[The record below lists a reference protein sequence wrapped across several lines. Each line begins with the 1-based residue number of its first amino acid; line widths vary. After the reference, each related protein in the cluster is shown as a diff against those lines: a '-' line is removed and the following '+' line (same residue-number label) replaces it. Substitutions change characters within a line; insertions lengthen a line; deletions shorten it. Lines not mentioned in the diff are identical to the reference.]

1 LIVPSLVT
9 ASMSPTTPESVGVTP
24 PGGEPELP
32 LWRTWEGN
40 DRFYCAG
47 RCMTGP
53 SPRNLLGTFLI
64 VSVPSAV
71 FNALVVPDVA
81 NATHVAVLAVGIAWP
96 VWCLGNLLATG
107 TTDPGIVRRRGPPPP
122 SPDGRARARYKTET
136 LENGKTVTVKWN
148 DTIRAYQP
156 VRAHHCSANDDCVD
170 KFDHHCPWVGT
181 TIGRR
186 NYRTFLFFVFGTT
199 LLCAYVVC
207 VCAWQIKLKHDARP
221 HTKRR
226 ALQAVGDAPA
236 ALVIAVFAFLGF
248 WFVAV
253 LSGFHAYLVCT
264 NQTTYENFRDGYSW
278 RENPHNKG
286 IVGNCWEAFCAPSPA
301 SRFDFRRPP
310 SRQPP
315 DRDLA
320 EEEAREAAKKAKRR
334 VERAEREAAR
344 RRAEA
349 GDEARA
355 KRVGSAGDVEMGRR
369 GDEEAAAGGGAAA
382 SGGAGG
388 VMRALA
394 GGAAR
399 SLEEIKVEV
408 EESGYEG
415 DRDRTPKARDESA

>member
-1 LIVPSLVT
+1 
-9 ASMSPTTPESVGVTP
+9 MTP
-24 PGGEPELP
+24 PSASSSELP
-32 LWRTWEGN
+32 LWKTWEGN

-64 VSVPSAV
+64 VLVPSAI

-81 NATHVAVLAVGIAWP
+81 SATHVAVLAVGIAWP
-96 VWCLGNLLATG
+96 LWCLLNLVATG
-107 TTDPGIVRRRGPPPP
+107 TADPGIVRRRPAPAP
-122 SPDGRARARYKTET
+122 SPDGRVLLRYKLET
-136 LENGKTVTVKWN
+136 LPNGKTVTVKWN
-148 DTIRAYQP
+148 DTINAYQP

-199 LLCAYVVC
+199 LLCVYVITICAY
-207 VCAWQIKLKHDARP
+207 QIKLKYDARP
-221 HTKRR
+221 NTKRR
-226 ALQAVGDAPA
+226 AMQAVSDAPA
-236 ALVIAVFAFLGF
+236 ALIIAILAFLGF
-248 WFVAV
+248 WFVFV
-253 LSGFHAYLVCT
+253 LSGFHVYLIIT

-278 RENPHNKG
+278 RENPHNRG
-286 IVGNCWEAFCAPSPA
+286 VVGNCWEVFCQPVPA
-301 SRFDFRRPP
+301 SRFRFREPP

-320 EEEAREAAKKAKRR
+320 LEEAKEAEKKAKRR
-334 VERAEREAAR
+334 AERAEWEAKASREKER
-344 RRAEA
+344 RRAEEEA
-349 GDEARA
+349 AETRDADADADADEKKKKPITR
-355 KRVGSAGDVEMGRR
+355 KSEKAGDVEMGERR
-369 GDEEAAAGGGAAA
+369 RDFVNRSG
-382 SGGAGG
+382 GGAGG

-394 GGAAR
+394 GGAH

>member
-1 LIVPSLVT
+1 
-9 ASMSPTTPESVGVTP
+9 MRPTTPESVGVTP
-24 PGGEPELP
+24 PELPPELP

-64 VSVPSAV
+64 VSVPSAM

-81 NATHVAVLAVGIAWP
+81 SATHVAVLAVGIAWP
-96 VWCLGNLLATG
+96 LWCLATFSPPARLIRASCG
-107 TTDPGIVRRRGPPPP
+107 GEPPPP

-148 DTIRAYQP
+148 DTINAYQP

-221 HTKRR
+221 DTKRR

-236 ALVIAVFAFLGF
+236 ALVIAIFAFLGF

-301 SRFDFRRPP
+301 SRVSISRRPP
-310 SRQPP
+310 SQRPTGTSRRRRQ
-315 DRDLA
+315 
-320 EEEAREAAKKAKRR
+320 KRR
-334 VERAEREAAR
+334 RRRRKEGSSAERRRRGGAR
-344 RRAEA
+344 RRATRR
-349 GDEARA
+349 GA
-355 KRVGSAGDVEMGRR
+355 KRVGSAGEVEMGRQ
-369 GDEEAAAGGGAAA
+369 GNDEEAATGGGAAA

>member
-1 LIVPSLVT
+1 
-9 ASMSPTTPESVGVTP
+9 ME
-24 PGGEPELP
+24 
-32 LWRTWEGN
+32 RHHQ
-40 DRFYCAG
+40 R
-47 RCMTGP
+47 
-53 SPRNLLGTFLI
+53 
-64 VSVPSAV
+64 
-71 FNALVVPDVA
+71 
-81 NATHVAVLAVGIAWP
+81 
-96 VWCLGNLLATG
+96 
-107 TTDPGIVRRRGPPPP
+107 
-122 SPDGRARARYKTET
+122 K
-136 LENGKTVTVKWN
+136 
-148 DTIRAYQP
+148 YQP

-221 HTKRR
+221 DTKRR

-236 ALVIAVFAFLGF
+236 ALVIAIFAFLGF

-286 IVGNCWEAFCAPSPA
+286 IVGNCWEAFCAPSPGEPV
-301 SRFDFRRPP
+301 RFPPPAVAAAARPGP
-310 SRQPP
+310 RGGGGA
-315 DRDLA
+315 RGG
-320 EEEAREAAKKAKRR
+320 EEGEAPGRA
-334 VERAEREAAR
+334 RAEREAVR

-349 GDEARA
+349 GGEARA
-355 KRVGSAGDVEMGRR
+355 KKVEMEMGRR
-369 GDEEAAAGGGAAA
+369 GDQEAAAAGGRP
-382 SGGAGG
+382 SGGGGG

>member
-1 LIVPSLVT
+1 
-9 ASMSPTTPESVGVTP
+9 MRPTPPESVGVTP
-24 PGGEPELP
+24 PSASSSELP
-32 LWRTWEGN
+32 LWKTWEGN

-64 VSVPSAV
+64 VSVPSAI

-81 NATHVAVLAVGIAWP
+81 SATSVAVLAVGIAWP
-96 VWCLGNLLATG
+96 LWCLLNLIATG
-107 TTDPGIVRRRGPPPP
+107 TADPGIVKRRPAPAPTL
-122 SPDGRARARYKTET
+122 DGRVRPRYK
-136 LENGKTVTVKWN
+136 LEQMPNGKTVTVKWN
-148 DTIRAYQP
+148 DTINAYQP
-156 VRAHHCSANDDCVD
+156 IRAHHCSANDDCVD

-199 LLCAYVVC
+199 ILCVYVIAICAY
-207 VCAWQIKLKHDARP
+207 QIKLKYDARP
-221 HTKRR
+221 DTKRR
-226 ALQAVGDAPA
+226 AMQAVSDAPA
-236 ALVIAVFAFLGF
+236 ALIIAILAFLGF

-253 LSGFHAYLVCT
+253 LSGFHIYLIIT

-286 IVGNCWEAFCAPSPA
+286 FVGNCWEVFCAPVPA
-301 SRFDFRRPP
+301 SRFNFREPP

-315 DRDLA
+315 DRDVLV
-320 EEEAREAAKKAKRR
+320 EEAKEQEKKAKRR
-334 VERAEREAAR
+334 AERAEREAKKEASDER
-344 RRAEA
+344 RQKAEDEAEEA
-349 GDEARA
+349 G
-355 KRVGSAGDVEMGRR
+355 KRGADVEMGDRR
-369 GDEEAAAGGGAAA
+369 AQPAVDRSG
-382 SGGAGG
+382 GGAGG

-394 GGAAR
+394 GGAH

>member
-1 LIVPSLVT
+1 
-9 ASMSPTTPESVGVTP
+9 M
-24 PGGEPELP
+24 
-32 LWRTWEGN
+32 
-40 DRFYCAG
+40 
-47 RCMTGP
+47 
-53 SPRNLLGTFLI
+53 
-64 VSVPSAV
+64 
-71 FNALVVPDVA
+71 
-81 NATHVAVLAVGIAWP
+81 
-96 VWCLGNLLATG
+96 
-107 TTDPGIVRRRGPPPP
+107 
-122 SPDGRARARYKTET
+122 
-136 LENGKTVTVKWN
+136 TVKWN
-148 DTIRAYQP
+148 DTINAYQP

-221 HTKRR
+221 DTKRR

-236 ALVIAVFAFLGF
+236 ALVIAIFAFLGF

-286 IVGNCWEAFCAPSPA
+286 LVGNCWEAFCAPSPA

-349 GDEARA
+349 ESGAEDAEAGRD
-355 KRVGSAGDVEMGRR
+355 RRDRRDVEMGDAR
-369 GDEEAAAGGGAAA
+369 GKATKNGAEDKGEGVGG
-382 SGGAGG
+382 GGAGG

>member
-1 LIVPSLVT
+1 MRS
-9 ASMSPTTPESVGVTP
+9 TTPESAGVIP
-24 PGGEPELP
+24 PEPPSELP
-32 LWRTWEGN
+32 LWKTWEGN
-40 DRFYCAG
+40 DQFYCAG

-81 NATHVAVLAVGIAWP
+81 SATHVAVLAVGIAWP
-96 VWCLGNLLATG
+96 VWCLSNLVATG
-107 TTDPGIVRRRGPPPP
+107 TTDPGIVRRQPRPPP
-122 SPDGRARARYKTET
+122 SPDGRVRARYKTET
-136 LENGKTVTVKWN
+136 LSNGKTVTVKWN
-148 DTIRAYQP
+148 DTINAYQP

-199 LLCAYVVC
+199 LLCAYVVA
-207 VCAWQIKLKHDARP
+207 VCAYQIKLKHDALP
-221 HTKRR
+221 DAKRR
-226 ALQAVGDAPA
+226 IARAVADAPA
-236 ALVIAVFAFLGF
+236 ALAILIFAFAGF
-248 WFVAV
+248 WFVFV

-286 IVGNCWEAFCAPSPA
+286 ALGNCWEALCAPAPA
-301 SRFDFRRPP
+301 SRFAFRQPP

-320 EEEAREAAKKAKRR
+320 RAEAREAEKK
-334 VERAEREAAR
+334 AR
-344 RRAEA
+344 RRAERA
-349 GDEARA
+349 ERAARETALRRAEADGATEDAEAPPER
-355 KRVGSAGDVEMGRR
+355 DVEMGELRR
-369 GDEEAAAGGGAAA
+369 AAAGAGDGRDAVAAA
-382 SGGAGG
+382 GRGGGAGG
-388 VMRALA
+388 VLLALA

-399 SLEEIKVEV
+399 ALDEIEVEV